1 MQITYT
7 DFRKIKL
14 ADLQEKLKEG
24 PLEITKRNY
33 GKPRCKLTLC
43 TYSGEKINPF
53 TLRDTN
59 ELSLE
64 ELAGRTLCYSER
76 RELTP
81 FALFSLPDFGR
92 VLTEAEIL
100 EIQTYQPTA
109 EEWQENTGWREKLA
123 VKFGISKNKV
133 TALRTKHRKQV

>member
-24 PLEITKRNY
+24 PLEITKRAY
-33 GKPRCKLTLC
+33 GKPPCKLTLC
-43 TYSGEKINPF
+43 VYLGEKINPF

-64 ELAGRTLCYSER
+64 ELAGRTLCYSDR
-76 RELTP
+76 GELIP
-81 FALFSLPDFGR
+81 FALFSLPSFGR
-92 VLTEAEIL
+92 TLTEAEIL
-100 EIQTYQPTA
+100 EIQTYKPTA
-109 EEWQENTGWREKLA
+109 EEWQEDTGWREKLA

-133 TALRTKHRKQV
+133 TALRTAYRKQV